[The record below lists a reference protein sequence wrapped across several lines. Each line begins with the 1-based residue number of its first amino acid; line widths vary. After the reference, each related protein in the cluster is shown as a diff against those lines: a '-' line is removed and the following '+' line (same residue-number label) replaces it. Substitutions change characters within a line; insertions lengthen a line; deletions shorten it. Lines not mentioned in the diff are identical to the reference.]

1 MAAIT
6 VPIYLDNAATTP
18 LAPSVL
24 AAIQAELEHSY
35 ANPASTHTPGRQAA
49 QSVAKARTT
58 VAQLIGANAQEIVW
72 TSGATEAN
80 NLAIKGV
87 ADFYHRQQRKP
98 GHIITTH
105 TEHKAVVD
113 PVRDLEKQGW
123 RVTWLAVDAKGHI
136 NLSALSEAACPDTAL
151 ISLMHVNNEIGVI
164 HDIPAVAELARQ
176 HGITLHVDAA
186 QSLGKLPVDVNTLGV
201 DLLAMSAHK
210 FNGPKGIGAL
220 YVRQRP
226 KARLLA
232 QIHGGGHEQNLRSG
246 TLAPHQIAGF
256 AAACD
261 LAGSD
266 RRVQQTQI
274 AHLRDMLWNKLQT
287 LPGIIRN
294 GCTDRSVAGI
304 LNVSIPGVDGE
315 ALLAAVT
322 GGEDALAVSSGSA
335 CSAARAE
342 SSYVL
347 RALGRPSELA
357 GASLR
362 LSLGRFNTE
371 RDVNVAAEKI
381 IFEVKRLRA
390 LSPVWANTPTITLAD
405 AV

>member
-1 MAAIT
+1 MTA
-6 VPIYLDNAATTP
+6 PIYLDNAATTP

-24 AAIQAELEHSY
+24 AAMQAELEQCY
-35 ANPASTHTPGRQAA
+35 ANPASSHALGRQAA
-49 QSVAKARTT
+49 QGVSQARLT
-58 VAQLIGANAQEIVW
+58 VAQLVGASAQEIVW

-87 ADFYHRQQRKP
+87 ADFYARQQRKP
-98 GHIITTH
+98 GHIITAH

-123 RVTWLAVDAKGHI
+123 RVTWLAPDAKGHI
-136 NLSALSEAACPDTAL
+136 NLSVLSEAICPDTAL
-151 ISLMHVNNEIGVI
+151 ISLMHVNNEVGVI
-164 HDIPAVAELARQ
+164 HDIAAVGALARQ

-201 DLLAMSAHK
+201 DLLSMSAHK
-210 FNGPKGIGAL
+210 LNGPKGIGAL

-246 TLAPHQIAGF
+246 TLVPHQIAGF
-256 AAACD
+256 AAACA

-266 RRVQQTQI
+266 RAAQQTYM
-274 AHLRDMLWNKLQT
+274 AHLRDVLWHKLQT
-287 LPGIIRN
+287 LPEIVRN
-294 GCTDRSVAGI
+294 GCADQTVAGI
-304 LNVSIPGVDGE
+304 LNVSVSGVDGE
-315 ALLAAVT
+315 ALLAGVT
-322 GGEDALAVSSGSA
+322 GGENALAVSSGSA

-362 LSLGRFNTE
+362 LSLGRFNTQE
-371 RDVNVAAEKI
+371 DVDVAAEKI
-381 IFEVKRLRA
+381 LFEVQRLRA
-390 LSPVWANTPTITLAD
+390 LSPLWTDEPATDLAD
-405 AV
+405 AN